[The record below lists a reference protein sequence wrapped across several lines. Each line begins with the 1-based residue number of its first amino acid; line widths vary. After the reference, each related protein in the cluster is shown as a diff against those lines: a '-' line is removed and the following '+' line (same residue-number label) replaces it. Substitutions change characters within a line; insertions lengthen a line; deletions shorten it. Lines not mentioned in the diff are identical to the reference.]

1 MSEGGQEG
9 VGGDS
14 RDLPASFEVRNAT
27 PAIFNGWPG
36 SSLES
41 GEMALLLDSG
51 CPVTLPGAMLSGSF
65 ILALDRAKGPV
76 RISRQQACLLDLWIS
91 LF

>member
-14 RDLPASFEVRNAT
+14 WDLPASFEVRNAK

-36 SSLES
+36 SSVES
-41 GEMALLLDSG
+41 REAALLLDSG
-51 CPVTLPGAMLSGSF
+51 CPVTLPGAVLSGGS
-65 ILALDRAKGPV
+65 ILALDRAKGPAK
-76 RISRQQACLLDLWIS
+76 ISRQQLAY
-91 LF
+91 